1 MTGPTLPTDSA
12 LDSLREYLS
21 GSRSPH
27 LVADSLTRLE
37 ADVGAV
43 ADVIVAWAG
52 AQAAAESRPDYQ
64 SLALRRILA
73 LGTLGTI
80 AQDRLTRFV
89 RAVAGAVLF
98 RAPAEGRERL
108 ASLLGPLASVETGG
122 ASEGVASPSGSRP
135 AVTPRTGPP
144 STSPRL
150 TLLLDR
156 LDVIR
161 TGGDKTRS
169 PRELVAE
176 TVVTASL
183 QARSAA
189 DFEAALEDL
198 LRRGVIRGTAD
209 VLHALVET
217 LPSYWL
223 PSASMATPPAA
234 LLALERLCALA
245 GSRQEGARRFREM
258 VEVAVEEFNR
268 GALGRAG
275 RVFELAERILD
286 AGEVDAQLVEPL
298 RQSGHERL
306 NLDRVRRLVE
316 SKDRQALS
324 PAVLRFFRVFAPE
337 AVIEKMRR
345 EPRHERRRLLLL
357 FLETHGEE
365 GRRAALEHLG
375 RPEHEHDFFLL
386 RNLVHLLRVI
396 PQPKGAAVE
405 PELARVARLLVPEH
419 PPYLVNEVLAYLG
432 DARHPVAEQVLG
444 VFFRS
449 LEEALL
455 APSHDTWEEDRKR
468 YRSYLDR
475 TAAVLALQQTPAA
488 WAAVVEHGLRRDEA
502 LGRAEARLAD
512 LAACDLG
519 KAPAL
524 AARLVAAAQAEL
536 PKGVLAELG
545 PGAQARLIA
554 FVTALSG
561 TRTQEAKEL
570 LQALAAR
577 FTNQELG
584 ELASR
589 TLARQSVGTTLAPE
603 GQVVPDASLSGDL
616 QMFALPTLLQS
627 LADMSASG
635 DLALTDEKGR
645 RRATV
650 TVAAGHVTAARFG
663 PLTGPEA
670 VFELLEHPFPGTF
683 AFQRQA
689 APSGVPT
696 HSVGVTELILEGL
709 RRQDELRRASLLVP
723 DEARLEV
730 TGQAPTAIPGEH
742 DIDFVTA
749 LWEKVVSGAGPQEC
763 ERAFSVDAYR
773 IRRGLAHW
781 LEVGALRLH

>member
-1 MTGPTLPTDSA
+1 MTRPTTPAESA
-12 LDSLREYLS
+12 LEPLREYLS
-21 GSRSPH
+21 GSRSPQA
-27 LVADSLTRLE
+27 VADSLPRLE
-37 ADVGAV
+37 ANVDAV
-43 ADVIVAWAG
+43 ADLIVAWAG

-80 AQDRLTRFV
+80 PPDRLTAFV
-89 RAVAGAVLF
+89 RAVARAVLF

-108 ASLLGPLASVETGG
+108 AALLGPLARVEARPPAAT
-122 ASEGVASPSGSRP
+122 VPSPAPRP
-135 AVTPRTGPP
+135 GPQAA
-144 STSPRL
+144 RL

-169 PRELVAE
+169 PGELVAE
-176 TVVTASL
+176 AVVTAAL

-189 DFEAALEDL
+189 ELDDTLLDL
-198 LRRGVIRGTAD
+198 VRRGAVRGTAD
-209 VLHALVET
+209 VFRALVET

-223 PSASMATPPAA
+223 PSAVMATPPTA

-245 GSRQEGARRFREM
+245 GSRKEGARRFHEM

-275 RVFELAERILD
+275 RVFELAERIIE
-286 AGEVDAQLVEPL
+286 AQEVDATLVEPL
-298 RQSGHERL
+298 RQGGHDRL

-316 SKDRQALS
+316 SKDRSVLS

-375 RPEHEHDFFLL
+375 RPQHEHDFFLL

-396 PQPKGAAVE
+396 PRPLGAGIE

-419 PPYLVNEVLAYLG
+419 PPYLVNEVLAYLS
-432 DARHPVAEQVLG
+432 DAQHPVAAQVLE

-449 LEEALL
+449 LEDALL
-455 APSHDTWEEDRKR
+455 ARSHDTWEEDRKR
-468 YRSYLDR
+468 FRSYLDR
-475 TAAVLALQQTPAA
+475 TAAVLARQPSPSA
-488 WAAVVEHGLRRDEA
+488 WAAVVEHGLKRDEA
-502 LGRAEARLAD
+502 LGRTEVRLAD

-524 AARLVAAAQAEL
+524 ATRLVAAAQAEL
-536 PKGVLAELG
+536 PKGILAELG
-545 PGAQARLIA
+545 PGAKARLIA
-554 FVTALSG
+554 LVTALSG
-561 TRTQEAKEL
+561 TRTPEAKEL
-570 LQALAAR
+570 LQALSAR
-577 FTNQELG
+577 FANQEPG

-589 TLARQSVGTTLAPE
+589 ALGAQSAGTTLVPE
-603 GQVVPDASLSGDL
+603 PRLTPDASLSGDL
-616 QMFALPTLLQS
+616 QMFALPSLLQS
-627 LADMSASG
+627 LADMNASG
-635 DLALTDEKGR
+635 DLTLSDHKGH
-645 RRATV
+645 RRAGMTM
-650 TVAAGHVTAARFG
+650 ADGRVTAARCFA
-663 PLTGPEA
+663 LNAPEA
-670 VFELLEHPFPGTF
+670 VFELIERPFPGTF
-683 AFQRQA
+683 VFQRQP
-689 APSGVPT
+689 APVPPPP
-696 HSVGVTELILEGL
+696 HSLGVTELILEGL
-709 RRQDELRRASLLVP
+709 RRQDELRRAALLVP
-723 DEARLEV
+723 DDALLEA
-730 TGQAPTAIPGEH
+730 TGEAPTAIPGES

-749 LWEKVVSGAGPQEC
+749 LWERVVTGAGTSEC
-763 ERAFSVDAYR
+763 ERAFAVDAYR

-781 LEVGALRLH
+781 LEVGALRLKE